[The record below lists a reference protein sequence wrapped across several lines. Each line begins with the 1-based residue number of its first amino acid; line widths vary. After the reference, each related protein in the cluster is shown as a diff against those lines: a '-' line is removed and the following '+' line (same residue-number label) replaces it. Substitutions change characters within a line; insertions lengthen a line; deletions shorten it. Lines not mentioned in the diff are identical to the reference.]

1 MSMIQCT
8 ALPLKRPHSPTQDN
22 PTALTFTNDAFAQK
36 RPRLNKSSEALEV
49 SCHLENLP
57 AEIVQQIF
65 FTALNG
71 NLIRASPRI
80 GVKLSNQAV
89 YRTAFIVAFY
99 HQNLVELRDLYK
111 YLLPQIT
118 TQIPYW
124 ELRTMV
130 KVVLDS
136 RWCTWD
142 WFKALYFDL
151 LDDAVARL
159 EQLKSVEISETAMK
173 TIGGIRDRSAH
184 WCDVASKGLH
194 GKDQDGRMVE
204 LDCNPYDIRLTTY
217 RTASPE
223 TDSDDNEADGPSLED
238 TVHWRLRLFA
248 FGTIPM
254 DASLPSCNQV
264 DGRPFREDFNGVF
277 GLWGSYGVGFPNDL
291 WACLEGR
298 IHSAAQQGDVFK
310 LRKRLQIDYF
320 FHPEDMPYKI
330 SPRLFRTAAKNEGW
344 DGVIEP
350 STSVLAVLFDLD
362 PHSLPCNSSTMKKWA
377 RGAIERI
384 CDDRGYRSEIY
395 SHFERRQAGDNPY
408 SEKAARSFVRQ
419 QRARAYLHK
428 TDRDIVRYMRD
439 GVLRDEKNLLSPSF
453 QGPVYD
459 DDVETFMREESQS
472 LKAAFPTRQRYR
484 NMTVPELRDELSSR
498 RIRPYSV
505 GRRKDDYI
513 DRLMLEDQRGNGH
526 QGWYDGDCWADEDLQ
541 SLVAFVD
548 DLFYEYDGWDDA
560 SIGDRGSRGDD
571 DSEDDMDTDNEEDE
585 EDVEEA
591 SYLHH
596 SSLDYVPML
605 AETHGICAPLD
616 RKEDYKWFRDV

>member
-1 MSMIQCT
+1 MSLIQCT
-8 ALPLKRPHSPTQDN
+8 ASPLKRPYSPTRDN
-22 PTALTFTNDAFAQK
+22 PTALTFTNDALAQK
-36 RPRLNKSSEALEV
+36 RPRLNESSKALEV
-49 SCHLENLP
+49 SCHLESLP
-57 AEIVQQIF
+57 TEILQQIF

-80 GVKLSNQAV
+80 GLKLSNQAV

-130 KVVLDS
+130 KIVLDS

-142 WFKALYFDL
+142 WFKTLYFDL
-151 LDDAVARL
+151 LNDAVARL

-173 TIGGIRDRSAH
+173 TISGIRDRSAH
-184 WCDVASKGLH
+184 WCELASKGLL

-217 RTASPE
+217 RTVSLE
-223 TDSDDNEADGPSLED
+223 TDSDDSDANEPLLED
-238 TVHWRLRLFA
+238 TIHWRLRLFA

-254 DASLPSCNQV
+254 DASLPRCNQV

-277 GLWGSYGVGFPNDL
+277 GLWGSYGMGFPDDL

-298 IHSAAQQGDVFK
+298 IHSAVQQNDIRK

-330 SPRLFRTAAKNEGW
+330 SPRLFRTAVKNEEW
-344 DGVIEP
+344 DGPSEP
-350 STSVLAVLFDLD
+350 GMSVLAMLFDLD
-362 PHSLPCNSSTMKKWA
+362 PYSLPCNSSTMKKWA
-377 RGAIERI
+377 QDAIERI
-384 CDDRGYRSEIY
+384 CDDRGDRSELY
-395 SHFERRQAGDNPY
+395 SYFERRQAGESPY
-408 SEKAARSFVRQ
+408 SEQAARGFVRQ
-419 QRARAYLHK
+419 RRAQAYLHK
-428 TDRDIVRYMRD
+428 TERDIIRYMRD

-453 QGPVYD
+453 QGPVHD

-472 LKAAFPTRQRYR
+472 LKAALPTRQYYR

-498 RIRPYSV
+498 RIKPYSV

-513 DRLMLEDQRGNGH
+513 DRLMLEDQRGNRH
-526 QGWYDGDCWADEDLQ
+526 QWWFDGDCWGDEDLQ
-541 SLVAFVD
+541 NLVAFVG
-548 DLFYEYDGWDDA
+548 DLSYECDCWDDA
-560 SIGDRGSRGDD
+560 SIGDRGPSGVD
-571 DSEDDMDTDNEEDE
+571 DSEDDVDTDDG

-605 AETHGICAPLD
+605 VENHGICALLD
-616 RKEDYKWFRDV
+616 RKEDYEWFRDV